1 MFLSLLS
8 SLRPKQWIKNGFV
21 FAALVFDGQL
31 TNIPALLRTGVGFV
45 LFCLASSSIYLIN
58 DIRDLEEDRRHPT
71 KRNRPLPSGRLP
83 ISRAWA
89 AAALLAVVSIGGG
102 FLRCRLAQSLRS
114 AVTRTTLFP
123 RPRSILSTLASDR
136 AAIS

>member
-31 TNIPALLRTGVGFV
+31 TNLPALLRTSLGFV

-83 ISRAWA
+83 NRVAWGA
-89 AAALLAVVSIGGG
+89 AAVLGAVSIGGG
-102 FLRCRLAQSLRS
+102 YLLEPVFGGVVLA
-114 AVTRTTLFP
+114 
-123 RPRSILSTLASDR
+123 
-136 AAIS
+136 